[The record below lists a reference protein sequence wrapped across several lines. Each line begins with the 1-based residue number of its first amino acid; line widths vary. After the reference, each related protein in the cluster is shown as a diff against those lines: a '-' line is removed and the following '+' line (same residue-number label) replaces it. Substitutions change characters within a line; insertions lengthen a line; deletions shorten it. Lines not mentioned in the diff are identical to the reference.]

1 MKKTSNILELEFLTT
16 DRSPSKRKSSDQSLV
31 QKTDPKRRS
40 NLRHRPCENV
50 PCKRMRDQNE
60 ELKTENSLLKA
71 TIEQNEKI
79 IADLKDQMNESNV
92 SDLSMR
98 LSQARIKGSQR
109 QILDG
114 SQNKLFKVEINGA
127 IKHYSV
133 SIMVLGLTMLV
144 LLNIP
149 ANCVPS
155 MLLLAYS
162 SAGFQTPN
170 LPKYNF
176 FRRLRF
182 MLVPLNEIM
191 IRQFLADAIDLSIA
205 FDETTL
211 STKLGHAL
219 AITVMDHTGTSKVLT
234 ILEHEE
240 KHNTH
245 GSKAEID
252 VEVIMKA
259 LRSICEDESQFKAI
273 CKKIKSVLTDNSR
286 SANASNQALCHKLD
300 ELAPLETARKS
311 LKCTVHQCGL
321 LDKHSLTKLPLITP
335 FVKKVAAHFAPP
347 SGLAQDNLY
356 QLWKVKSKSKFLIS
370 TGQRFFF
377 IGNNALIA
385 FLEYDKL
392 YQIVEENQAASNGA
406 KEIFQLMKNPKL
418 KEELTLM
425 AGLACLIRQIWTHLT
440 IKTTRAEL
448 ASKINM
454 LYDLVMKIENG
465 EANIIDTIKNANSED
480 ENVKLGR
487 ELFLSEL
494 EDNDEKINVVK
505 EIYLY
510 IVKNMRPFLE
520 PFTEVDEGTEEN
532 LIDPTNIPCERVFG
546 LFKYAEKHLGKLQ
559 FGLLANHA
567 IAKFNRLDLK
577 LDSLD
582 PEQLEKIHSE
592 IPKIEKLLKQQ
603 EREQEEHKLEAARR
617 QRDQVTILVICLIL
631 IKIQG
636 SNWRTKIFSGI
647 QSHTKQSKPAST
659 TRFVRQNHQTAIIEQ
674 KLERML
680 W

>member
-1 MKKTSNILELEFLTT
+1 MELEFLTT
-16 DRSPSKRKSSDQSLV
+16 QRQPVKRKSSDQTL
-31 QKTDPKRRS
+31 KETTTEPKRRS
-40 NLRHRPCENV
+40 NLRHKLCADVSCIRTRE
-50 PCKRMRDQNE
+50 QNE
-60 ELKTENSLLKA
+60 ELKKENDALKA
-71 TIEQNEKI
+71 MLAENEKV
-79 IADLKDQMNESNV
+79 IADLRDRMNDSNV
-92 SDLSMR
+92 SELSTT
-98 LSQARIKGSQR
+98 LSQIRIKGSQH
-109 QILDG
+109 QVLDS
-114 SQNKLFKVEINGA
+114 SQNKLFKVERNGA

-133 SIMVLGLTMLV
+133 QMMILGITLLV
-144 LLNIP
+144 LLNVP

-182 MLVPLNEIM
+182 MLVPLNEIF
-191 IRQFLADAIDLSIA
+191 IRQFLAEAIELSIA

-211 STKLGHAL
+211 STRLGHAL
-219 AITVMDHTGTSKVLT
+219 AITVMDHTGTSKVLS

-240 KHNTH
+240 KSGRS
-245 GSKAEID
+245 GSKAALD
-252 VEVIMKA
+252 VEVIIHTLK
-259 LRSICEDESQFKAI
+259 SICENDETFNKV

-286 SANASNQALCHKLD
+286 SANASNNALCRKLD
-300 ELAPLETARKS
+300 ELAPLDNPRKS
-311 LKCTVHQCGL
+311 YKCTVHQCGL

-356 QLWKVKSKSKFLIS
+356 QLWKVKSKSKFLYS

-418 KEELTLM
+418 KEELSLM

-440 IKTTRAEL
+440 KKTTRAEL

-454 LYDLVMKIENG
+454 LYDLVLKLENN
-465 EANIIDTIKNANSED
+465 EANIIDTIKNATVED
-480 ENVKLGR
+480 ENVRIGR
-487 ELFLSEL
+487 ELFLSKF
-494 EDNDEKINVVK
+494 EDDEEKINKIK
-505 EIYLY
+505 EIYLF
-510 IVKNMRPFLE
+510 IVNNMRPFLAT
-520 PFTEVDEGTEEN
+520 FTEVDEGTEDN

-546 LFKYAEKHLGKLQ
+546 LFKYAEKLLGKIQ

-567 IAKFNRLDLK
+567 VAKFNRLDLE
-577 LDSLD
+577 LNSF
-582 PEQLEKIHSE
+582 ETTRLEKIHSE
-592 IPKIEKLLKQQ
+592 IPIIERKLKQQ
-603 EREQEEHKLEAARR
+603 QREQESHKLEAAR
-617 QRDQVTILVICLIL
+617 QNRDQV
-631 IKIQG
+631 
-636 SNWRTKIFSGI
+636 
-647 QSHTKQSKPAST
+647 
-659 TRFVRQNHQTAIIEQ
+659 
-674 KLERML
+674 
-680 W
+680 